1 MANPGQAL
9 SYKIGQLKIRELRQ
23 KAETSIGEQ
32 FDIREFHRIVLES
45 GSMPL
50 ALLEEK
56 VNRWMNSIK

>member
-9 SYKIGQLKIRELRQ
+9 SYKIGQLKIRQLRQ
-23 KAETSIGEQ
+23 QAQENLGEQ

-56 VNRWMNSIK
+56 VNRWMNSLK